1 MSADS
6 NETLRATGFDPKPSA
21 SPIKDETPAQTQRG
35 VWLAGIVGVILLAF
49 VVFVL
54 PSLAPNPAERD
65 ESASTNLDSVA
76 GSNGSSNQSSAS
88 EIAANKVQERSP
100 FAEAQLAKARR
111 AAQEALQS
119 LLETQARLE
128 ARAVKDWAPSEFSDA
143 TSQAIE
149 GDQLYRDQEFG
160 GAETKYLMAQS
171 KLDALEVQ
179 LPEEVA
185 TRLEKLIA
193 SIEASQTGVAES
205 LSQTLAQMAP
215 DSTNVIETVERV
227 AAMPE
232 VAMLI
237 EKASDLFSE
246 RELSSALEKIQEA
259 IALDPAHKRLQALW
273 AEYSAALNNEQF
285 LAAMTRGFEALEANN
300 FIGAKKAFNLAAT
313 LKPTDKS
320 PAVALDQVKEKETLS
335 KLNRLVQS
343 AREFELSEAWDSA
356 ADAYRDALTLDPSLI
371 QASEGLAV
379 AEPMSKL
386 FDRLQTIIDKSARL
400 VDPSI
405 LSDAQA
411 TVAEATSNLKSK
423 SEMPKLDALLTRVQA
438 VVQEASTPLPVTFLS
453 DGATEVTIKR
463 VAKLGT
469 LTSRV
474 VSLRPGQYQV
484 LGSRD
489 GFRDVLVTLNAG
501 VNRENQITISC
512 TEAVGR

>member
-21 SPIKDETPAQTQRG
+21 SPIQDESPAQAERG
-35 VWLAGIVGVILLAF
+35 VWLAGIVGLILLAL

-65 ESASTNLDSVA
+65 KSASTNLDSVA
-76 GSNGSSNQSSAS
+76 GSNGSSNQRSTSQT
-88 EIAANKVQERSP
+88 AANQVQERSP

-111 AAQEALQS
+111 AAQEALQG

-128 ARAVKDWAPSEFSDA
+128 ARAVKDWAPTEYGDA
-143 TSQAIE
+143 TSLAIE

-171 KLDALEVQ
+171 KLDALEAL

-185 TRLEKLIA
+185 ARLEKLIA
-193 SIEASQTGVAES
+193 SIEASQTGAAET
-205 LSQTLAQMAP
+205 LSQTLTQMAP
-215 DSTNVIETVERV
+215 DSTDVIEAVERV
-227 AAMPE
+227 ATMPE
-232 VAMLI
+232 VAILI

-246 RELSSALEKIQEA
+246 RELSSALARIQEA
-259 IALDPAHKRLQALW
+259 IALDPAHKRLQALS
-273 AEYSAALNNEQF
+273 AEYSAALNDEQF
-285 LAAMTRGFEALEANN
+285 VAAMTRGFEALEANN
-300 FIGAKKAFNLAAT
+300 FIGAKKAFNLATT

-320 PAVALDQVKEKETLS
+320 PAVALDQVMERETLS
-335 KLNRLVQS
+335 RLNRLVQS

-356 ADAYRDALTLDPSLI
+356 ADAYRDALALDPSLV
-371 QASEGLAV
+371 QASEGLAI
-379 AEPMSKL
+379 AEPMSNL
-386 FDRLQTIIDKSARL
+386 FDRLTTIIDKSARL

-411 TVAEATSNLKSK
+411 TVAEAASNLKDK
-423 SEMPKLDALLTRVQA
+423 SEMPKLDALLSQAQA
-438 VVQEASTPLPVTFLS
+438 VVREASTPLPVTILS

-463 VAKLGT
+463 VARLGT

-474 VSLRPGQYQV
+474 VSLRPGQYQL

-489 GFRDVLVTLNAG
+489 GFRDVLVTLNVG
-501 VNRENQITISC
+501 VNRENQLAISC
-512 TEAVGR
+512 TEAIGQ